1 MKRNVCTKLE
11 NKGGGNKISQRNNAN
26 NEMEMNEFEIID
38 NWFGGKNVVTEVK
51 NHNKFNS
58 PQNI

>member
-38 NWFGGKNVVTEVK
+38 N
-51 NHNKFNS
+51 
-58 PQNI
+58 

>member
-58 PQNI
+58 HQNI